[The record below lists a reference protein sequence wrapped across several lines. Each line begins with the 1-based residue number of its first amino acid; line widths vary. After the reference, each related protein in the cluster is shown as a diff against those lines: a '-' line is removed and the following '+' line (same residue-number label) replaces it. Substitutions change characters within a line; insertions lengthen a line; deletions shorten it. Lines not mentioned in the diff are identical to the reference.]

1 MEKREAGAMLLYGPE
16 ERPESLKDILV
27 YSLQW
32 LFIMFYPVVWGYAI
46 VGVSVDFTADELSAY
61 MSRVVLMIG
70 LSTLIHVLAG
80 HKLAMVSGPSIIPS
94 LAIVAAFSI
103 GGKEYA
109 LQSFNAYIF
118 AGLVVAVL
126 GALGVIGTISKVWS
140 PLVQG
145 AMLLMIGLATS
156 LTGMSMI
163 ARDGAS
169 WPYYAGILLALLC
182 GWLSI
187 KGKGMFSTIPVM
199 ITIALGYII
208 FILGGRFDWSLV
220 EAMPVLAVPTIFPY
234 GFQFPPI
241 DLIVVMTII
250 NLFSAI
256 NLYGNM
262 RGFTGLLGS
271 DLTKKDERRSLAV
284 FGLVDGVL
292 TGILGVPSHVA
303 LGENMG
309 FLLLTKIASKFLLL
323 IASVAFIVLSF
334 FGKVGGFMA
343 AMPEPVAGA
352 VLLGV
357 ASTLIG
363 IGINAAKEAPT
374 FSTREIFIVGF
385 AIFFS
390 LGTMTLPGE
399 FFTGLPRLAAT
410 LLSNPVILVILLV
423 IILERVVFRVDA
435 EKASL

>member
-1 MEKREAGAMLLYGPE
+1 MEEKGIKLRYQPE
-16 ERPESLKDILV
+16 ERPETLKDTLI

-46 VGVSVDFTADELSAY
+46 VGVNVDFTAAELSAY
-61 MSRVVLMIG
+61 MGRVVFMIG
-70 LSTLIHVLAG
+70 VSTFIHVLAG

-94 LAIVAAFSI
+94 LAIVSAFAI

-109 LQSFNAYIF
+109 LQSFNAYIV
-118 AGLVVAVL
+118 AGIVVAIF
-126 GALGVIGTISKVWS
+126 GALGVISSINRVWS

-156 LTGMSMI
+156 LTGMNMI
-163 ARDGAS
+163 ASQGAT
-169 WPYYAGILLALLC
+169 WPYYVGILLALLC

-187 KGKGMFSTIPVM
+187 KGKGMLSTIPVM
-199 ITIALGYII
+199 ITIVLGYVI
-208 FILGGRFDWSLV
+208 FIAAGNFNWNLV
-220 EAMPVLAVPTIFPY
+220 EAMPIIAVPTIFPF
-234 GFQFPPI
+234 GWEFPPL
-241 DLIVVMTII
+241 DLVIVMIVI
-250 NLFSAI
+250 NLFSAV

-262 RGFTGLLGS
+262 HGFSNLLGQEI
-271 DLTKKDERRSLAV
+271 TKKNERRSLTV

-292 TGILGVPSHVA
+292 TGIMGVPSHVA
-303 LGENMG
+303 LGENIG

-323 IASVAFIVLSF
+323 IASVIFIGLSF

-363 IGINAAKEAPT
+363 IGINAAKESPS

-385 AIFFS
+385 AVFFS
-390 LGTMTLPGE
+390 LGTMTLPAT
-399 FFTGLPRLAAT
+399 FFEGLPRLAAT
-410 LLSNPVILVILLV
+410 LLNNPVILVILLV
-423 IILERVVFRVDA
+423 IVLERIVFRL
-435 EKASL
+435 EKPQQEG